1 MRGAMRDDA
10 NLEVAWL
17 VRRAA
22 HVSKTV
28 KGLLIG
34 LAAALGLELTQDAGA
49 AALALAGTV
58 IAVLLGNVYGDAI
71 QHEIKRGR
79 QLDRRSLAS
88 VVWHS
93 VGVILGAL
101 PAFLLLVAAW
111 LDAIDMPLAVDL
123 VVWSGIGLLLV
134 LGYAGGRLG
143 GAARRGALIHGV
155 VLASLGIV
163 VLAVKSLH

>member
-1 MRGAMRDDA
+1 MRADD
-10 NLEVAWL
+10 NGEVAWL
-17 VRRAA
+17 VRRAG

-49 AALALAGTV
+49 AALALTGTV

-71 QHEIKRGR
+71 QHEIEHGR
-79 QLDRRSLAS
+79 RLDRHALAG
-88 VVWHS
+88 VAWHS

-111 LDAIDMPLAVDL
+111 LDAIDTPLAVDL

-143 GAARRGALIHGV
+143 GAKQGGALIHGV

>member
-1 MRGAMRDDA
+1 MGDGGDP
-10 NLEVAWL
+10 EVAWL
-17 VRRAA
+17 VRRAG

-34 LAAALGLELTQDAGA
+34 LAAALGLELTLDAGA

-71 QHEIKRGR
+71 QHEIQQGR
-79 QLDRRSLAS
+79 QLDRRALAN

-101 PAFLLLVAAW
+101 PAFLLLLAAW
-111 LDAIDMPLAVDL
+111 LDAIDPQLAVDL

-143 GAARRGALIHGV
+143 GATQRGALIHGV
-155 VLASLGIV
+155 VLASLGVV

>member
-1 MRGAMRDDA
+1 MRVDGDP
-10 NLEVAWL
+10 EVAWL
-17 VRRAA
+17 VRRAG
-22 HVSKTV
+22 HVSKSV

-71 QHEIKRGR
+71 QHEIEHGR
-79 QLDRRSLAS
+79 RLDRRALAG

-111 LDAIDMPLAVDL
+111 LDVIDTQLAVDL

-134 LGYAGGRLG
+134 LGYGGGRLG
-143 GAARRGALIHGV
+143 GATPRGAVMHGV
-155 VLASLGIV
+155 LLASLGVV

>member
-1 MRGAMRDDA
+1 MREDGSA
-10 NLEVAWL
+10 EVVWL
-17 VRRAA
+17 ARRAG
-22 HVSKTV
+22 HVSKSV

-34 LAAALGLELTQDAGA
+34 LAAVLGLELTQDAGA

-58 IAVLLGNVYGDAI
+58 IAVLLGNIYGDAI
-71 QHEIKRGR
+71 QHEIQLGR
-79 QLDRRSLAS
+79 RLDRHALAT

-93 VGVILGAL
+93 VGVVVGAL

-111 LDAIDMPLAVDL
+111 LGVIDMQLAVDL

-143 GAARRGALIHGV
+143 GVTQRGALIHGAL
-155 VLASLGIV
+155 LASLGVV